1 MAFGVQ
7 TFRYKL
13 SLLLFYF
20 FFKLPYKITG
30 STKAFAH
37 KPIAVAGSHSPP
49 ASSLQIRRRSQSD
62 RDANSSLGVKPGS
75 PKFCVRPEGA
85 GLRCSREGGAGG
97 QRATPRR
104 SAGGARRRGPRA
116 ACRRSRGRLAPRRP
130 ACPRCVPTPVPRHPG
145 PGAGCGPRRAE
156 HGGAAASRA
165 GAELGEPLTE
175 EQAVVLRVGMAA
187 LLRAV

>member
-1 MAFGVQ
+1 MLERQSVSCLWMAFGVQ

-13 SLLLFYF
+13 SLLLFYLVF

-30 STKAFAH
+30 STPALAH

-49 ASSLQIRRRSQSD
+49 ASSLQIRRRSPSD
-62 RDANSSLGVKPGS
+62 RDANSSLGVKPRS

-116 ACRRSRGRLAPRRP
+116 AGRLPSQQRAVGPAPPCASALRADTGPPSPRAGRGLRTPPGRARRRG
-130 ACPRCVPTPVPRHPG
+130 CFSGRR
-145 PGAGCGPRRAE
+145 GARRA
-156 HGGAAASRA
+156 
-165 GAELGEPLTE
+165 TY
-175 EQAVVLRVGMAA
+175 
-187 LLRAV
+187 